1 MIRKILLSARTPK
14 GTYTL
19 QGSYYDKVSRKHLYC
34 VENGKRVVS
43 DFEFDSGSKQFDILL
58 DNAAVYT
65 LEYDDDN
72 AYELAVVDFYMNH
85 PLVQTEGHQNPNLI
99 NGLFTCVLQHK
110 IVDNEISNLSENLD
124 VALKCLALSFEEKAD
139 LAYALGIDARGL
151 THKEL
156 ISRLIGPN
164 LTGDA
169 ITRKNVFTHFH
180 ESADT
185 ERKVKVYAQKAIT
198 LGIIKLE
205 NGYYRVGGRTLG
217 SSERDVIDMCQSD
230 KDFFYG
236 FIKVEVDKVITEPSK
251 KLDDMSKEDITEVVA
266 EKVQEIKK
274 TRNRKTEIVDS
285 LTV

>member
-1 MIRKILLSARTPK
+1 MIRKLLLSARTPK

-34 VENGKRVVS
+34 CENGKRVIS
-43 DFEFDSGSKQFDILL
+43 DFEQDGSYKQFDVLL
-58 DNAAVYT
+58 DDASVYT
-65 LEYDDDN
+65 LEYDDN
-72 AYELAVVDFYMNH
+72 NPYECAVVDFYMNH

-99 NGLFTCVLQHK
+99 NGLFNCVLQHK
-110 IVDNEISNLSENLD
+110 IVDNEVSNMNENLD
-124 VALKCLALSFEEKAD
+124 VAIKCLALSFEEKSD
-139 LAYALGIDARGL
+139 LAFALGIDARGL

-156 ISRLIGPN
+156 VSRLIGPN

-169 ITRKNVFTHFH
+169 VTRKNVFAHFY

-185 ERKVKVYAQKAIT
+185 DRKVKVYAQKAIT

-217 SSERDVIDMCQSD
+217 SNERDVIDMCQSD

-236 FIKVEVDKVITEPSK
+236 FIKVEVDKHVSAPSE
-251 KLDDMSKEDITEVVA
+251 KLDDMSKEDVTEVVA
-266 EKVQEIKK
+266 EKIQEIKK
-274 TRNRKTEIVDS
+274 SRTRKTAIVDT

>member
-14 GTYTL
+14 GTHTL
-19 QGSYYDKVSRKHLYC
+19 QGSYYDKASRKHLYC

-43 DFEFDSGSKQFDILL
+43 DFEFDASLKQFDVLL
-58 DNAAVYT
+58 DNAAIYT
-65 LEYDDDN
+65 LEYDDSN

-85 PLVQTEGHQNPNLI
+85 PLVQTEGHQNINLI

-110 IVDNEISNLSENLD
+110 IVDNEVSNLNENMD

-156 ISRLIGPN
+156 VSRLIGPN

-169 ITRKNVFTHFH
+169 ITRKNVFVHFY

-185 ERKVKVYAQKAIT
+185 DRKVKVYAQKAIT

-217 SSERDVIDMCQSD
+217 SNERDVIDMCQSD

-236 FIKVEVDKVITEPSK
+236 FIKVEVDKVITEPSE
-251 KLDDMSKEDITEVVA
+251 KLDDMTKEDVTEVVT
-266 EKVQEIKK
+266 EKIQEIKK
-274 TRNRKTEIVDS
+274 NRTKKAAIVDA

>member
-1 MIRKILLSARTPK
+1 MIRKLLLSARTPK

-19 QGSYYDKVSRKHLYC
+19 QGSYYDKVTRKHLYC
-34 VENGKRVVS
+34 VENGKRVIS
-43 DFEFDSGSKQFDILL
+43 DFEQDGSFKQFDVLL
-58 DNAAVYT
+58 NDASVYT
-65 LEYDDDN
+65 LEYDDSN

-99 NGLFTCVLQHK
+99 NGLFTLVLQHK
-110 IVDNEISNLSENLD
+110 IVDNEVSNMNENLD
-124 VALKCLALSFEEKAD
+124 IALKCLALSFEEKHD
-139 LAYALGIDARGL
+139 LAFALGIDARNL

-156 ISRLIGPN
+156 VSRLIGPN

-169 ITRKNVFTHFH
+169 ITRKNVFVHFYD
-180 ESADT
+180 SLGVD
-185 ERKVKVYAQKAIT
+185 RNIKVYAQKAIT

-217 SSERDVIDMCQSD
+217 SNERDVLDMCQSD

-236 FIKVEVDKVITEPSK
+236 FIKVEVDKIISAPSE
-251 KLDDMSKEDITEVVA
+251 KLDDMTKDDITEVVA
-266 EKVQEIKK
+266 EKVKEIRKTREKK
-274 TRNRKTEIVDS
+274 TAIVDS

>member
-43 DFEFDSGSKQFDILL
+43 DFEFDSSMKQFDVLL
-58 DNAAVYT
+58 DGASVYT
-65 LEYDDDN
+65 LDYDDN
-72 AYELAVVDFYMNH
+72 NPFEMAVVDFYMNH
-85 PLVQTEGHQNPNLI
+85 PLVQTEGHQNSNLI
-99 NGLFTCVLQHK
+99 NGLFNCVLQHK
-110 IVDNEISNLSENLD
+110 IVDNEVATLTENLD

-156 ISRLIGPN
+156 VSRLIGPN

-169 ITRKNVFTHFH
+169 ITRKNVFVHFY

-185 ERKVKVYAQKAIT
+185 DRKVKVYAQKAIT

-217 SSERDVIDMCQSD
+217 TNERDVIDMCQSD

-251 KLDDMSKEDITEVVA
+251 KLDDMSKEDVTEVVT
-266 EKVQEIKK
+266 EKIQEIKK
-274 TRNRKTEIVDS
+274 NRTKKAAIVDA

>member
-43 DFEFDSGSKQFDILL
+43 DFEFDSSMKQFDVLL
-58 DNAAVYT
+58 DGASVYT
-65 LEYDDDN
+65 LDYDDSN
-72 AYELAVVDFYMNH
+72 PFEMAVVDFYMNH
-85 PLVQTEGHQNPNLI
+85 PLVQTEGHQNSNLI
-99 NGLFTCVLQHK
+99 NGLFNCVLQHK
-110 IVDNEISNLSENLD
+110 IVDNEVATLTENLD

-156 ISRLIGPN
+156 VSRLIGPN

-169 ITRKNVFTHFH
+169 ITRKNVFVHFY

-185 ERKVKVYAQKAIT
+185 DRKVKVYAQKAIT

-217 SSERDVIDMCQSD
+217 TNERDVIDMCQSD

-251 KLDDMSKEDITEVVA
+251 KLDDMSKEDVTEVVT
-266 EKVQEIKK
+266 EKIQEIKK
-274 TRNRKTEIVDS
+274 NRTKKAAIVDA

>member
-1 MIRKILLSARTPK
+1 MIRKLLLSARTPK

-34 VENGKRVVS
+34 VENGKRIIS
-43 DFEFDSGSKQFDILL
+43 DFEQDGSFKQFDVLL
-58 DNAAVYT
+58 NDASTYT
-65 LEYDDDN
+65 LEYDDTN

-85 PLVQTEGHQNPNLI
+85 PLVKVDGHENPNFI
-99 NGLFTCVLQHK
+99 NALFNCILQHK
-110 IVDNEISNLSENLD
+110 IVDNEVGNMVENLD
-124 VALKCLALSFEEKAD
+124 IAIKCLDLSFAEKSD
-139 LAYALGIDARGL
+139 LAFALGIDARGL

-169 ITRKNVFTHFH
+169 ITRKNVFEHFY

-185 ERKVKVYAQKAIT
+185 DRKVKVYAQKAIT
-198 LGIIKLE
+198 LGVIKLE

-217 SSERDVIDMCQSD
+217 TNERDVIDMCQSD

-236 FIKVEVDKVITEPSK
+236 FIKVEVDKYISEPSE
-251 KLDDMSKEDITEVVA
+251 KLDDMTKNDITEVVA
-266 EKVQEIKK
+266 EKIKEVKKSREKK
-274 TRNRKTEIVDS
+274 TAIVDS